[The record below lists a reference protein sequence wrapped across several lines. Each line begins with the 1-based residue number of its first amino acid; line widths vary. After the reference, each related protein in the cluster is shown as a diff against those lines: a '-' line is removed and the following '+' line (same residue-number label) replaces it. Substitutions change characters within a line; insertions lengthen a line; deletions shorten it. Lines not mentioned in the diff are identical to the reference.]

1 MGKMASMAQAGEN
14 LSIGQVFSRGLG
26 VIVDNPVI
34 VFGIAFLFGALPSV
48 AITWLRQQW
57 LLGIKDNYQM
67 LGSAAVVLVSMFV
80 GLVLQ
85 TLVQGSLVRATLAYA
100 RGEKATFSQCVG
112 SALAVVLPLILL
124 GILMVLGIWLGMI
137 LLFVPGVMLFVMW
150 SVASPALV
158 AERTGVFEAFGRSR
172 FLTKGA
178 RWKVFGIEVIL
189 IVVYYV
195 FIGAFAATT
204 FSATGSNFATSIS
217 TDGLSFGWIVATV
230 ISSTLATTVW
240 STVQTSLYVE
250 LRNWKEGLPEQSLA
264 EIFA

>member
-1 MGKMASMAQAGEN
+1 MASMPESGESM
-14 LSIGQVFSRGLG
+14 SIGQVFSRGLG
-26 VIVDNPVI
+26 VIVDNPVT

-48 AITWLRQQW
+48 AITWLRQRL
-57 LLGIKDNYQM
+57 LLGSMDTYQA
-67 LGSAAVVLVSMFV
+67 LGSAAIVLASVLVS
-80 GLVLQ
+80 LILQ

-100 RGEKATFSQCVG
+100 RGERATFSQCVG
-112 SALAVVLPLILL
+112 STLAVVFPLIGL

-137 LLFVPGVMLFVMW
+137 LLIVPGVMLFVMW

-158 AERTGVFEAFGRSR
+158 AERTGVFAAFGRSR
-172 FLTKGA
+172 FLTRGA
-178 RWKVFGIEVIL
+178 RWKVFGIEMIL
-189 IVVYYV
+189 IVIYYV

-204 FSATGSNFATSIS
+204 FSATGSNFATSVS
-217 TDGLSFGWIVATV
+217 TQGLSFGWIVATV
-230 ISSTLATTVW
+230 VTSTLATTVW

>member
-1 MGKMASMAQAGEN
+1 MASIAETGESM
-14 LSIGQVFSRGLG
+14 SIGQVFSRGLG
-26 VIVDNPVI
+26 VIVDNPVT
-34 VFGIAFLFGALPSV
+34 VLGIAFLFGALPSV
-48 AITWLRQQW
+48 LITWLRQTW
-57 LLGIKDNYQM
+57 LLGRMDADQM
-67 LGSAAVVLVSMFV
+67 IGAIAVTIASALVN
-80 GLVLQ
+80 LVLQ

-100 RGEKATFSQCVG
+100 RGERASFSQCVG
-112 SALAVVLPLILL
+112 SALSVVLPLIAL
-124 GILMVLGIWLGMI
+124 GILMVLGIWLGLI

-158 AERTGVFEAFGRSR
+158 AERTGVFGAFGRSR

-178 RWKVFGIEVIL
+178 RWKVFGLEVIL
-189 IVVYYV
+189 IVIYYV

-204 FSATGSNFATSIS
+204 FTATGSSFASAVT
-217 TDGLSFGWIVATV
+217 TEGLSFGWIVATI